1 MRAQKYKFLTTFSIY
16 PFIFVQS
23 KLPKMKPV
31 DYYQEQIEHYAARLK
46 QIKKRRNLVTLAKLL
61 TFGYMIFL
69 LYLLI
74 NQSTQPLLLLG
85 IGAVL
90 VFILL
95 TLWDSKIIYRQRL
108 IEELLRINTLESD
121 YLAGNFSAL
130 DQGERFNDPAHPYA
144 HDLDL
149 FGEDSLFQH
158 LNRTVT
164 FSGTQKLVSWLLSLS
179 KDPEVIHSRQQA
191 VEELCTGPKWCQH
204 FRAAG
209 ALHPTQA
216 LDAVVLK
223 SGSAESPFFSKG
235 STVRL
240 ILWIANTIVIVS
252 WAVTSFTP
260 LPISISLSL
269 SLLQL
274 LVLALYI
281 KKINTYHQ
289 RLNLFLKTI
298 SNYLPLVRLIHD
310 QSFRSPFLQKIRH
323 SLFTPESNSLQALT
337 QLQRIQNSLD
347 QRGNIVIAFVLNG
360 LYLKDFHTLLR
371 LDRWRKAYG
380 PDIETWTDVLSE
392 ADALVS
398 MANYRF
404 NHPAYCLPVISQD
417 QLLYTEEIGH
427 PLLKSERNVTN
438 NFSIRSLHQI
448 AIITGANMA
457 GKSTFLRTIGV
468 NLILAQSGN
477 VVCSRCFAFQPM
489 TLFTS
494 MRTTDNLAK
503 DTSYFHAELLRLQQ
517 LVTIAQQE
525 DKVFIILDEMLKGTN
540 SVDKLNGSLAFLK
553 KILSYPI
560 SGLVATHDLAL
571 GELAD
576 DFPEHFFN
584 VCFEIV
590 HSGNQITYDYKLHP
604 GISSNMNASIL
615 LKQMGLI

>member
-1 MRAQKYKFLTTFSIY
+1 
-16 PFIFVQS
+16 
-23 KLPKMKPV
+23 MKP
-31 DYYQEQIEHYAARLK
+31 DEYYQKQIDHYTARLK
-46 QIKKRRNLVTLAKLL
+46 QIKKRRNLITLAKLL

-69 LYLLI
+69 IYLLI
-74 NQSTQPLLLLG
+74 NHSTQPLLLLG
-85 IGAVL
+85 IGAIL
-90 VFILL
+90 VFIFL
-95 TLWDSKIIYRQRL
+95 TLWDSQIIYRQHL

-191 VEELCTGPKWCQH
+191 AEELCAEPEWCQH

-216 LDAVVLK
+216 LDAVILK
-223 SGSAESPFFSKG
+223 SGPTESPFFSKH

-260 LPISISLSL
+260 LPFSISLVL

-274 LVLALYI
+274 SALALYI
-281 KKINTYHQ
+281 KKINAYHQ

-310 QSFRSPFLQKIRH
+310 QSFRSPYLQKIRH

-337 QLQRIQNSLD
+337 QLHRIQNSLD
-347 QRGNIVIAFVLNG
+347 QRGNIVIAFILNG

-371 LDRWRKAYG
+371 LDHWRKEYG

-392 ADALVS
+392 ADALIS

-404 NHPAYCLPVISQD
+404 NHPAYCLPVICQD
-417 QLLYTEEIGH
+417 RLLDTEEIGH

-438 NFSIRSLHQI
+438 DFSIRSLHQI
-448 AIITGANMA
+448 AIVTGANMA
-457 GKSTFLRTIGV
+457 GKSTFLRTIGI

-477 VVCSRCFAFQPM
+477 VVCSRYFAFQPM

-494 MRTTDNLAK
+494 MRTTDSLSK

-517 LVTIAQQE
+517 LVNIAQQE

-553 KILSYPI
+553 RILSYPI

-590 HSGNQITYDYKLHP
+590 HSGSQIT
-604 GISSNMNASIL
+604 
-615 LKQMGLI
+615 

>member
-1 MRAQKYKFLTTFSIY
+1 
-16 PFIFVQS
+16 
-23 KLPKMKPV
+23 MKP
-31 DYYQEQIEHYAARLK
+31 DEYYQKQIDHYTARLK
-46 QIKKRRNLVTLAKLL
+46 QIKKRRNLITLAKLL

-69 LYLLI
+69 IYLLI
-74 NQSTQPLLLLG
+74 NHSTQPLLLLG
-85 IGAVL
+85 IGAIL
-90 VFILL
+90 VFIFL
-95 TLWDSKIIYRQRL
+95 TLWDSQIIYRQHL

-191 VEELCTGPKWCQH
+191 AEELCAEPEWCQH

-216 LDAVVLK
+216 LDAVILK
-223 SGSAESPFFSKG
+223 SGPTESPFFSKH

-260 LPISISLSL
+260 LPFSISLVL

-274 LVLALYI
+274 SALALYI
-281 KKINTYHQ
+281 KKINAYHQ

-310 QSFRSPFLQKIRH
+310 QSFRSPYLQKIRH

-337 QLQRIQNSLD
+337 QLHRIQNSLD
-347 QRGNIVIAFVLNG
+347 QRGNIVIAFILYG

-371 LDRWRKAYG
+371 LDHWRKKYG
-380 PDIETWTDVLSE
+380 PDIETWTDVLS
-392 ADALVS
+392 DAAALIS

-404 NHPAYCLPVISQD
+404 NHPAYCLPVICQD
-417 QLLYTEEIGH
+417 RLLDAEEIGH

-438 NFSIRSLHQI
+438 DFSIRSLHQI
-448 AIITGANMA
+448 AIVTGANMA

-477 VVCSRCFAFQPM
+477 VVCSRYFAFQPM

-494 MRTTDNLAK
+494 MRTTDSLSK

-517 LVTIAQQE
+517 LVNIAQQE

-553 KILSYPI
+553 RILSYPI

-590 HSGNQITYDYKLHP
+590 HSGSQITYDYKLHP

>member
-1 MRAQKYKFLTTFSIY
+1 
-16 PFIFVQS
+16 
-23 KLPKMKPV
+23 MKP
-31 DYYQEQIEHYAARLK
+31 DEYYQKQIDHYTARLK
-46 QIKKRRNLVTLAKLL
+46 QIKKRRNLITLAKLL

-69 LYLLI
+69 IYLLI
-74 NQSTQPLLLLG
+74 NHSTQPLLLLG
-85 IGAVL
+85 IGAIL
-90 VFILL
+90 VFIFL
-95 TLWDSKIIYRQRL
+95 TLWDSQIIYRQHL

-191 VEELCTGPKWCQH
+191 AEELCAEPEWCQH

-216 LDAVVLK
+216 LDAVILK
-223 SGSAESPFFSKG
+223 SGPTESPFFSKH

-260 LPISISLSL
+260 LPFSISLVL

-274 LVLALYI
+274 SALALYI
-281 KKINTYHQ
+281 KKINAYHQ

-310 QSFRSPFLQKIRH
+310 QSFRSPYLQKIRH

-337 QLQRIQNSLD
+337 QLHRIQNSLD
-347 QRGNIVIAFVLNG
+347 QRGIIVIAFILNG

-371 LDRWRKAYG
+371 LDHWRKKYG

-392 ADALVS
+392 ADALIS

-404 NHPAYCLPVISQD
+404 NHPAYCLPVICQD
-417 QLLYTEEIGH
+417 RLLDTEEIGH

-438 NFSIRSLHQI
+438 DFSIRSLHQI
-448 AIITGANMA
+448 AIVTGANMA

-477 VVCSRCFAFQPM
+477 VVCSRYFAFQPM

-494 MRTTDNLAK
+494 MRTTDSLSK

-517 LVTIAQQE
+517 LVNIAQQE

-553 KILSYPI
+553 RILSYPI

-590 HSGNQITYDYKLHP
+590 HSGSQITYDYKLHP

>member
-1 MRAQKYKFLTTFSIY
+1 
-16 PFIFVQS
+16 
-23 KLPKMKPV
+23 MKP
-31 DYYQEQIEHYAARLK
+31 DEYYQKQIDHYTARLK
-46 QIKKRRNLVTLAKLL
+46 QIKKRRNLITLAKLL

-69 LYLLI
+69 IYLLI
-74 NQSTQPLLLLG
+74 NHSTQPLLLLG
-85 IGAVL
+85 IGAIL
-90 VFILL
+90 VFIFL
-95 TLWDSKIIYRQRL
+95 TLWDSQIIYRQHL

-191 VEELCTGPKWCQH
+191 AEELCAEPEWCQH

-216 LDAVVLK
+216 LDAVILK
-223 SGSAESPFFSKG
+223 SGPTESPFFSKH

-260 LPISISLSL
+260 LPFSISLVL

-274 LVLALYI
+274 SALALYI
-281 KKINTYHQ
+281 KKINAYHQ

-310 QSFRSPFLQKIRH
+310 QSFRSPYLQKIRH

-337 QLQRIQNSLD
+337 QLHRIQNSLD
-347 QRGNIVIAFVLNG
+347 QRGNIVIAFILNG

-371 LDRWRKAYG
+371 LDHWRKKYG

-392 ADALVS
+392 ADALIS

-404 NHPAYCLPVISQD
+404 NHPAYCLPVICQD
-417 QLLYTEEIGH
+417 RLLDTEEIGH

-438 NFSIRSLHQI
+438 DFSIRSLHQI
-448 AIITGANMA
+448 AIVTGANMA

-477 VVCSRCFAFQPM
+477 VVCSRYFAFQPM

-494 MRTTDNLAK
+494 MRTTDSLSK

-517 LVTIAQQE
+517 LVNIAQQE

-553 KILSYPI
+553 RILSYPI

-584 VCFEIV
+584 VC
-590 HSGNQITYDYKLHP
+590 HYH
-604 GISSNMNASIL
+604 
-615 LKQMGLI
+615 

>member
-1 MRAQKYKFLTTFSIY
+1 
-16 PFIFVQS
+16 
-23 KLPKMKPV
+23 MKP
-31 DYYQEQIEHYAARLK
+31 DEYYQKQIDHYTARLK
-46 QIKKRRNLVTLAKLL
+46 QIKKRRNLITLAKLL

-69 LYLLI
+69 IYLLI
-74 NQSTQPLLLLG
+74 NHSTQPLLLLG
-85 IGAVL
+85 IGAIL
-90 VFILL
+90 VFIFL
-95 TLWDSKIIYRQRL
+95 TLWDSQIIYRQHL
-108 IEELLRINTLESD
+108 IEELLRINTFESD
-121 YLAGNFSAL
+121 YLACNFSAL

-191 VEELCTGPKWCQH
+191 AEELCAEPEWCQH

-216 LDAVVLK
+216 LDAVILK
-223 SGSAESPFFSKG
+223 SGPTESPFFSKH

-260 LPISISLSL
+260 LPFSISLVL

-274 LVLALYI
+274 SALALYI
-281 KKINTYHQ
+281 KKINAYHQ

-310 QSFRSPFLQKIRH
+310 QSFRSPYLQKIRH

-337 QLQRIQNSLD
+337 QLHRIQNSLD
-347 QRGNIVIAFVLNG
+347 QRGNIVIAFILNG

-371 LDRWRKAYG
+371 LDHWRKKYG

-392 ADALVS
+392 ADALIS

-404 NHPAYCLPVISQD
+404 NHPAYCLPVICQD
-417 QLLYTEEIGH
+417 RLLDTEEIGH

-438 NFSIRSLHQI
+438 DFSIRSLHQI
-448 AIITGANMA
+448 AIVTGANMA

-477 VVCSRCFAFQPM
+477 VVCSRYFAFQPM

-494 MRTTDNLAK
+494 MRTTDSLSK

-517 LVTIAQQE
+517 LVNIAQQE

-553 KILSYPI
+553 RILSYPI

-590 HSGNQITYDYKLHP
+590 HSGSQITYDYKLHP

>member
-1 MRAQKYKFLTTFSIY
+1 
-16 PFIFVQS
+16 
-23 KLPKMKPV
+23 MKP
-31 DYYQEQIEHYAARLK
+31 DEYYQKQIDHYTARLK
-46 QIKKRRNLVTLAKLL
+46 QIKKRRNLITLAKLL

-69 LYLLI
+69 IYLLI
-74 NQSTQPLLLLG
+74 NIVLNLLLCKDYSYS
-85 IGAVL
+85 
-90 VFILL
+90 FL
-95 TLWDSKIIYRQRL
+95 TLWDSQIIYRQHL

-191 VEELCTGPKWCQH
+191 AEELCAEPEWCQH

-216 LDAVVLK
+216 LDAVILK
-223 SGSAESPFFSKG
+223 SGPTESPFFSKH

-260 LPISISLSL
+260 LPFSISLVL

-274 LVLALYI
+274 SALALYI
-281 KKINTYHQ
+281 KKINAYHQ

-310 QSFRSPFLQKIRH
+310 QSFRSPYLQKIRH

-337 QLQRIQNSLD
+337 QLHRIQNSLD
-347 QRGNIVIAFVLNG
+347 QRGNIVIAFILNG

-371 LDRWRKAYG
+371 LDHWRKKYG

-392 ADALVS
+392 ADALIS

-404 NHPAYCLPVISQD
+404 NHPAYCLLVILVD
-417 QLLYTEEIGH
+417 RLLDTEEIGH

-438 NFSIRSLHQI
+438 DFSIRSLHQI
-448 AIITGANMA
+448 AIVTGANMA

-477 VVCSRCFAFQPM
+477 VVCSRYFAFQPM

-494 MRTTDNLAK
+494 MRTTDSLSK

-517 LVTIAQQE
+517 LVNIAQQE

-553 KILSYPI
+553 RILSYPI

-590 HSGNQITYDYKLHP
+590 HSGSQITYDYKLHP

>member
-1 MRAQKYKFLTTFSIY
+1 
-16 PFIFVQS
+16 
-23 KLPKMKPV
+23 MKP
-31 DYYQEQIEHYAARLK
+31 DEYYQKQIDHYTARLK
-46 QIKKRRNLVTLAKLL
+46 QIKKRRNLITLAKLL

-69 LYLLI
+69 IYLLI
-74 NQSTQPLLLLG
+74 NHSTQPLLLLG
-85 IGAVL
+85 IGAIL
-90 VFILL
+90 VFIFL
-95 TLWDSKIIYRQRL
+95 TLWDSQIIYRQHL

-191 VEELCTGPKWCQH
+191 AEELCAEPEWCQH

-216 LDAVVLK
+216 LDAVILT
-223 SGSAESPFFSKG
+223 SGPTESPFFSKH

-260 LPISISLSL
+260 LPFSISLVL

-274 LVLALYI
+274 SALALYI
-281 KKINTYHQ
+281 KKINAYHQ

-310 QSFRSPFLQKIRH
+310 QSFRSPYLQKIRH

-337 QLQRIQNSLD
+337 QLHRIQNSLD
-347 QRGNIVIAFVLNG
+347 QRGNIVIAFILNG

-371 LDRWRKAYG
+371 LDHWRKKYG

-392 ADALVS
+392 ADALIS

-404 NHPAYCLPVISQD
+404 NHPAYCLPVICQD
-417 QLLYTEEIGH
+417 RLLDTEEIGH

-438 NFSIRSLHQI
+438 DFSIRSLHQI
-448 AIITGANMA
+448 AIVTGANMA

-477 VVCSRCFAFQPM
+477 VVCSRYFAFQPM

-494 MRTTDNLAK
+494 MRTTDSLSK

-517 LVTIAQQE
+517 LVNIAQQE

-553 KILSYPI
+553 RILSYPI

-590 HSGNQITYDYKLHP
+590 HSGSQITYDYKLHP

>member
-1 MRAQKYKFLTTFSIY
+1 
-16 PFIFVQS
+16 
-23 KLPKMKPV
+23 MKP
-31 DYYQEQIEHYAARLK
+31 DEYYQKQIDHYTARLK
-46 QIKKRRNLVTLAKLL
+46 QIKKRRNLITLAKLL
-61 TFGYMIFL
+61 TFGYMICL
-69 LYLLI
+69 IYLLI
-74 NQSTQPLLLLG
+74 NHSTQPLLLLG
-85 IGAVL
+85 IGAIL
-90 VFILL
+90 VFIFL
-95 TLWDSKIIYRQRL
+95 TLWDSQIIYRQHL

-191 VEELCTGPKWCQH
+191 AEELCAEPEWCQH

-216 LDAVVLK
+216 LDAVILK
-223 SGSAESPFFSKG
+223 SGPTESPFFSKH

-260 LPISISLSL
+260 LPFSISLVL

-274 LVLALYI
+274 SALALYI
-281 KKINTYHQ
+281 KKINAYHQ

-310 QSFRSPFLQKIRH
+310 QSFRSPYLQKIRH

-337 QLQRIQNSLD
+337 QLHRIQNSLD
-347 QRGNIVIAFVLNG
+347 QRGNIVIAFILNG

-371 LDRWRKAYG
+371 LDHWRKKYG

-392 ADALVS
+392 ADALIS

-404 NHPAYCLPVISQD
+404 NHPAYCLPVICQD
-417 QLLYTEEIGH
+417 RLLDTEEIGH

-438 NFSIRSLHQI
+438 DFSIRSLHQI
-448 AIITGANMA
+448 AIVTGANMA

-477 VVCSRCFAFQPM
+477 VVCSRYFAFQPM

-494 MRTTDNLAK
+494 MRTTDSLSK

-517 LVTIAQQE
+517 LVNIAQQE

-553 KILSYPI
+553 RILSYPI

-590 HSGNQITYDYKLHP
+590 HSGSQITYDYKLHP

>member
-1 MRAQKYKFLTTFSIY
+1 
-16 PFIFVQS
+16 
-23 KLPKMKPV
+23 MKP
-31 DYYQEQIEHYAARLK
+31 DEYYQKQIDHYTARLK
-46 QIKKRRNLVTLAKLL
+46 QIKKRRNLITLAKLL

-69 LYLLI
+69 IYLLI
-74 NQSTQPLLLLG
+74 NHSTQPLLLLG
-85 IGAVL
+85 IGAIL
-90 VFILL
+90 VFIFL
-95 TLWDSKIIYRQRL
+95 TLWDSQIIYRQHL

-191 VEELCTGPKWCQH
+191 AEELCAEPEWCQH

-216 LDAVVLK
+216 LDAVILK
-223 SGSAESPFFSKG
+223 SGPTESPFFSKH

-260 LPISISLSL
+260 LPFSISLVL

-274 LVLALYI
+274 SALALYI
-281 KKINTYHQ
+281 KKINAYHQ

-310 QSFRSPFLQKIRH
+310 QSFRSPYLQKIRH

-337 QLQRIQNSLD
+337 QLHRIQNSLD
-347 QRGNIVIAFVLNG
+347 QRGNIVIAFILNG

-371 LDRWRKAYG
+371 LDLWRKKYG

-392 ADALVS
+392 ADALIS

-404 NHPAYCLPVISQD
+404 NHPAYCLPVICQD
-417 QLLYTEEIGH
+417 RLLDTEEIGH

-438 NFSIRSLHQI
+438 DFSIRSLHQI
-448 AIITGANMA
+448 AIVTGANMA

-477 VVCSRCFAFQPM
+477 VVCSRYFAFQPM

-494 MRTTDNLAK
+494 MRTTDSLSK

-517 LVTIAQQE
+517 LVNIAQQE

-553 KILSYPI
+553 RILSYPI

-590 HSGNQITYDYKLHP
+590 HSGSQITYDYKLHP

>member
-1 MRAQKYKFLTTFSIY
+1 
-16 PFIFVQS
+16 
-23 KLPKMKPV
+23 MKP
-31 DYYQEQIEHYAARLK
+31 DEYYQKQIDHYTARLK
-46 QIKKRRNLVTLAKLL
+46 QIKKRRNLITLAKLL

-69 LYLLI
+69 IYLLI
-74 NQSTQPLLLLG
+74 NHSTQPLLLLG
-85 IGAVL
+85 IGAIL
-90 VFILL
+90 VFIFL
-95 TLWDSKIIYRQRL
+95 TLWDSQIIYRQHL

-191 VEELCTGPKWCQH
+191 AEELCAEPEWCQH

-216 LDAVVLK
+216 LDAVILK
-223 SGSAESPFFSKG
+223 SGPTESPFFSKH

-260 LPISISLSL
+260 LPFSISLVL

-274 LVLALYI
+274 SALALYI
-281 KKINTYHQ
+281 KKINAYHQ

-310 QSFRSPFLQKIRH
+310 QSFRSPYLQKIRH

-337 QLQRIQNSLD
+337 QLHRIQNSLD
-347 QRGNIVIAFVLNG
+347 QRGNIVIAFILNG

-371 LDRWRKAYG
+371 LDHWRKKYG

-392 ADALVS
+392 ADALIS

-404 NHPAYCLPVISQD
+404 NHPAYCLPVICQD
-417 QLLYTEEIGH
+417 RLLDTEEIGH

-438 NFSIRSLHQI
+438 DFSIRSLHQI
-448 AIITGANMA
+448 AIVTGANMA

-477 VVCSRCFAFQPM
+477 VVCSRYFAFQPM

-494 MRTTDNLAK
+494 MRTTDSLSK
-503 DTSYFHAELLRLQQ
+503 DTSYFHAELLRLQ
-517 LVTIAQQE
+517 QQE

-553 KILSYPI
+553 RILSYPI

-590 HSGNQITYDYKLHP
+590 HSGSQITYDYKLHP

>member
-1 MRAQKYKFLTTFSIY
+1 
-16 PFIFVQS
+16 
-23 KLPKMKPV
+23 MKP
-31 DYYQEQIEHYAARLK
+31 DEYYQKQIDHYTARLK
-46 QIKKRRNLVTLAKLL
+46 QIKKRRNLITLAKLL

-69 LYLLI
+69 IYLLI
-74 NQSTQPLLLLG
+74 NHSTQPLLLLG
-85 IGAVL
+85 IGAIL
-90 VFILL
+90 VFIFL
-95 TLWDSKIIYRQRL
+95 TLWDSQIIYRQHL

-144 HDLDL
+144 HDLAL

-191 VEELCTGPKWCQH
+191 AEELCAEPEWCQH

-216 LDAVVLK
+216 LDAVILK
-223 SGSAESPFFSKG
+223 SGPTESPFFSKH

-260 LPISISLSL
+260 LPFSISLVL

-274 LVLALYI
+274 SALALYI
-281 KKINTYHQ
+281 KKINAYHQ

-310 QSFRSPFLQKIRH
+310 QSFRSPYLQKIRH

-337 QLQRIQNSLD
+337 QLHRMQNSLD
-347 QRGNIVIAFVLNG
+347 QRGNIVIAFILNG

-371 LDRWRKAYG
+371 LDHWRKKYG

-392 ADALVS
+392 ADALIS

-404 NHPAYCLPVISQD
+404 NHPAYCLPVICQD
-417 QLLYTEEIGH
+417 RLLDTEEIGH

-438 NFSIRSLHQI
+438 DFSIRSLHQI
-448 AIITGANMA
+448 AIVTGANMA

-477 VVCSRCFAFQPM
+477 VVCSRYFAFQPM

-494 MRTTDNLAK
+494 MRTTDSLSK

-517 LVTIAQQE
+517 LVNIAQQE

-553 KILSYPI
+553 RILSYPI

-590 HSGNQITYDYKLHP
+590 HSGSQITYDYKLHP

>member
-1 MRAQKYKFLTTFSIY
+1 
-16 PFIFVQS
+16 
-23 KLPKMKPV
+23 MKP
-31 DYYQEQIEHYAARLK
+31 DEYYQKQIDHYTARLK
-46 QIKKRRNLVTLAKLL
+46 QIKKRRNLITLAKLL

-69 LYLLI
+69 IYLLI
-74 NQSTQPLLLLG
+74 NHSTQPLLLLG
-85 IGAVL
+85 IGAIL
-90 VFILL
+90 VFIFL
-95 TLWDSKIIYRQRL
+95 TLWDSQIIYRQHL

-191 VEELCTGPKWCQH
+191 AEELCAEPEWCQH

-216 LDAVVLK
+216 LDAVILK
-223 SGSAESPFFSKG
+223 SGPTESPFFSKH

-260 LPISISLSL
+260 LPFSISLVL

-274 LVLALYI
+274 SALALYI
-281 KKINTYHQ
+281 KKINAYHQ

-310 QSFRSPFLQKIRH
+310 QSFRSPYLQKIRH

-337 QLQRIQNSLD
+337 QLHRIQNNLD
-347 QRGNIVIAFVLNG
+347 QRGNIVIAFILNG

-371 LDRWRKAYG
+371 LDHWRKKYG

-392 ADALVS
+392 ADALIS

-404 NHPAYCLPVISQD
+404 NHPAYCLPVICQD
-417 QLLYTEEIGH
+417 RLLDTEEIGH

-438 NFSIRSLHQI
+438 DFSIRSLHQI
-448 AIITGANMA
+448 AIVTGANMA

-477 VVCSRCFAFQPM
+477 VVCSRYFAFQPM

-494 MRTTDNLAK
+494 MRTTDSLSK

-517 LVTIAQQE
+517 LVNIAQQE

-553 KILSYPI
+553 RILSYPI

-584 VCFEIV
+584 VCLEIV
-590 HSGNQITYDYKLHP
+590 HSGSQITYDYKLHP

>member
-1 MRAQKYKFLTTFSIY
+1 
-16 PFIFVQS
+16 
-23 KLPKMKPV
+23 MKP
-31 DYYQEQIEHYAARLK
+31 DEYYQKQIDHYTARLK
-46 QIKKRRNLVTLAKLL
+46 QIKKRRNLITLAKLL

-69 LYLLI
+69 IYLLI
-74 NQSTQPLLLLG
+74 NHSTQPLLLLG
-85 IGAVL
+85 IGAIL
-90 VFILL
+90 VFIFL
-95 TLWDSKIIYRQRL
+95 TLWDSQIIYRQHL

-191 VEELCTGPKWCQH
+191 AEELCAEPEWCQH

-216 LDAVVLK
+216 LDAVILK
-223 SGSAESPFFSKG
+223 SGPTESPFFSKH

-260 LPISISLSL
+260 LPFSISLVL

-274 LVLALYI
+274 SALALYI
-281 KKINTYHQ
+281 KKINAYHQ

-310 QSFRSPFLQKIRH
+310 QSFRSPYLQKIRH

-337 QLQRIQNSLD
+337 QLHRIQNSLD
-347 QRGNIVIAFVLNG
+347 QRSNIVIAFILNG

-371 LDRWRKAYG
+371 LDHWRKKYG

-392 ADALVS
+392 ADALIS

-404 NHPAYCLPVISQD
+404 NHPAYCLPVICQD
-417 QLLYTEEIGH
+417 RLLDTEEIGH

-438 NFSIRSLHQI
+438 DFSIRSLHQI
-448 AIITGANMA
+448 AIVTGANMA

-477 VVCSRCFAFQPM
+477 VVCSRYFAFQPM

-494 MRTTDNLAK
+494 MRTTDSLSK

-517 LVTIAQQE
+517 LVNIAQQE

-553 KILSYPI
+553 RILSYPI

-590 HSGNQITYDYKLHP
+590 HSGSQITYDYKLHP

>member
-1 MRAQKYKFLTTFSIY
+1 
-16 PFIFVQS
+16 
-23 KLPKMKPV
+23 MKP
-31 DYYQEQIEHYAARLK
+31 DEYYQKQIDHYTARLK
-46 QIKKRRNLVTLAKLL
+46 QIKKRRNLITLAKLL

-69 LYLLI
+69 IYLLI
-74 NQSTQPLLLLG
+74 NHSTQPLLLLG
-85 IGAVL
+85 IGAIL
-90 VFILL
+90 VFIFL
-95 TLWDSKIIYRQRL
+95 TLWDSQIIYRQHL

-191 VEELCTGPKWCQH
+191 AEELCAEPEWCQH

-216 LDAVVLK
+216 LDAVILK
-223 SGSAESPFFSKG
+223 SGPTESPFFSKH

-260 LPISISLSL
+260 LPFSISLVL

-274 LVLALYI
+274 SALALYI
-281 KKINTYHQ
+281 KKINAYHQ
-289 RLNLFLKTI
+289 RLTLFLKTI

-310 QSFRSPFLQKIRH
+310 QSFRSPYLQKIRH

-337 QLQRIQNSLD
+337 QLHRIQNSLD
-347 QRGNIVIAFVLNG
+347 QRGNIVIAFILNG

-371 LDRWRKAYG
+371 LDHWRKKYG

-392 ADALVS
+392 ADALIS

-404 NHPAYCLPVISQD
+404 NHPAYCLPVICQD
-417 QLLYTEEIGH
+417 RLLDTEEIGH

-438 NFSIRSLHQI
+438 DFSIRSLHQI
-448 AIITGANMA
+448 AIVTGANMA

-477 VVCSRCFAFQPM
+477 VVCSRYFAFQPM

-494 MRTTDNLAK
+494 MRTTDSLSK

-517 LVTIAQQE
+517 LVNIAQQE

-553 KILSYPI
+553 RILSYPI

-590 HSGNQITYDYKLHP
+590 HSGSQITYDYKLHP

>member
-1 MRAQKYKFLTTFSIY
+1 
-16 PFIFVQS
+16 
-23 KLPKMKPV
+23 MKP
-31 DYYQEQIEHYAARLK
+31 DEYYQKQIDHYTARLK
-46 QIKKRRNLVTLAKLL
+46 QIKKRRNLITLAKLL

-69 LYLLI
+69 IYLLI
-74 NQSTQPLLLLG
+74 NHSTQPLLLLG
-85 IGAVL
+85 IGAIL
-90 VFILL
+90 VFIFL
-95 TLWDSKIIYRQRL
+95 TLWDSQIIYRQHL

-191 VEELCTGPKWCQH
+191 AEELCAEPEWCQH

-216 LDAVVLK
+216 LDAVILK
-223 SGSAESPFFSKG
+223 SGPTESPFFSKH

-260 LPISISLSL
+260 LPFSISLVL

-274 LVLALYI
+274 SALALYI
-281 KKINTYHQ
+281 KKINAYHQ

-310 QSFRSPFLQKIRH
+310 QSFRSPYLQKIRH

-337 QLQRIQNSLD
+337 QLHRIQNSLD
-347 QRGNIVIAFVLNG
+347 QRGNIVIAFILNG

-371 LDRWRKAYG
+371 LDHWRKEYG

-392 ADALVS
+392 ADALIS

-404 NHPAYCLPVISQD
+404 NHPAYCLPVICQD
-417 QLLYTEEIGH
+417 RLLDTEEIGH

-438 NFSIRSLHQI
+438 DFSIRSLHQI
-448 AIITGANMA
+448 AIVTGANMA
-457 GKSTFLRTIGV
+457 GKSTFLRTIGI

-477 VVCSRCFAFQPM
+477 VVCSRYFAFQPM

-494 MRTTDNLAK
+494 MRTTDSLSK

-517 LVTIAQQE
+517 LVNIAQQE

-553 KILSYPI
+553 RILSYPI

-590 HSGNQITYDYKLHP
+590 HSGSQITYDYKLHP

>member
-1 MRAQKYKFLTTFSIY
+1 
-16 PFIFVQS
+16 
-23 KLPKMKPV
+23 MKP
-31 DYYQEQIEHYAARLK
+31 DEYYQKQIDHYTARLK
-46 QIKKRRNLVTLAKLL
+46 QIKKRRNLITLAKLL

-69 LYLLI
+69 IYLLI
-74 NQSTQPLLLLG
+74 NHSTQPLLLLG
-85 IGAVL
+85 IGAIL
-90 VFILL
+90 VFIFL
-95 TLWDSKIIYRQRL
+95 TLWDSQIIYRQHL

-179 KDPEVIHSRQQA
+179 KYPEVIHSRQQA
-191 VEELCTGPKWCQH
+191 AEELCAEPEWCQH

-216 LDAVVLK
+216 LDAVILK
-223 SGSAESPFFSKG
+223 SGPTESPFFSKH

-260 LPISISLSL
+260 LPFSISLVL

-274 LVLALYI
+274 SALALYI
-281 KKINTYHQ
+281 KKINAYHQ

-310 QSFRSPFLQKIRH
+310 QSFRSPYLQKIRH

-337 QLQRIQNSLD
+337 QLHRIQNSLD
-347 QRGNIVIAFVLNG
+347 QRGNIVIAFILNG

-371 LDRWRKAYG
+371 LDHWRKKYG

-392 ADALVS
+392 ADALIS

-404 NHPAYCLPVISQD
+404 NHPAYCLPVICQD
-417 QLLYTEEIGH
+417 RLLDTEEIGH

-438 NFSIRSLHQI
+438 DFSIRSLHQI
-448 AIITGANMA
+448 AIVTGANMA

-477 VVCSRCFAFQPM
+477 VVCSRYFAFQPM

-494 MRTTDNLAK
+494 MRTTDSLSK

-517 LVTIAQQE
+517 LVNIAQQE

-553 KILSYPI
+553 RILSYPI

-590 HSGNQITYDYKLHP
+590 HSGSQITYDYKLHP

>member
-1 MRAQKYKFLTTFSIY
+1 
-16 PFIFVQS
+16 
-23 KLPKMKPV
+23 MKP
-31 DYYQEQIEHYAARLK
+31 DEYYQKQIDHYTARLK
-46 QIKKRRNLVTLAKLL
+46 QIKKRRNLITLAKLL

-69 LYLLI
+69 IYLLI
-74 NQSTQPLLLLG
+74 NHSTQPLLLLG
-85 IGAVL
+85 IGAIL
-90 VFILL
+90 VFIFL
-95 TLWDSKIIYRQRL
+95 TLWDSQIIYRQHL

-191 VEELCTGPKWCQH
+191 AEELCAEPEWCQH

-216 LDAVVLK
+216 LDAVILK
-223 SGSAESPFFSKG
+223 SGPTESPFFSKH

-260 LPISISLSL
+260 LPFSISLVL

-274 LVLALYI
+274 SALALYI
-281 KKINTYHQ
+281 KKINAYHQ

-310 QSFRSPFLQKIRH
+310 QSFRSPYLQKIRH

-337 QLQRIQNSLD
+337 QLHRIQNSLD
-347 QRGNIVIAFVLNG
+347 QRGNIVIAFILNG

-371 LDRWRKAYG
+371 LDHWRKKYG

-392 ADALVS
+392 ADALIS

-404 NHPAYCLPVISQD
+404 NHPAYCLPVICQD
-417 QLLYTEEIGH
+417 RLLDTEEIGH

-438 NFSIRSLHQI
+438 DFSICSLHQI
-448 AIITGANMA
+448 AIVTGANMA

-477 VVCSRCFAFQPM
+477 VVCRRYFAFQPM

-494 MRTTDNLAK
+494 MRTTDSLSK

-517 LVTIAQQE
+517 LVNIAQQE

-553 KILSYPI
+553 RILSYPI

-590 HSGNQITYDYKLHP
+590 HSGSQITYDYKLHP

>member
-1 MRAQKYKFLTTFSIY
+1 
-16 PFIFVQS
+16 
-23 KLPKMKPV
+23 MKP
-31 DYYQEQIEHYAARLK
+31 DEYYQKQIDHYTARLK
-46 QIKKRRNLVTLAKLL
+46 QIKKRRNLITLAKLL

-69 LYLLI
+69 IYLLI
-74 NQSTQPLLLLG
+74 NHSTQPLLLLG
-85 IGAVL
+85 IGAIL
-90 VFILL
+90 VFIFL
-95 TLWDSKIIYRQRL
+95 TLWDSQIIYRQHL

-191 VEELCTGPKWCQH
+191 AEELCAEPEWCQH

-216 LDAVVLK
+216 LDAVILK
-223 SGSAESPFFSKG
+223 SGPTESPFFSKH

-260 LPISISLSL
+260 LPFSISLVL

-274 LVLALYI
+274 SALALYI
-281 KKINTYHQ
+281 KKINAYHQ

-310 QSFRSPFLQKIRH
+310 QSFRSPYLQKIRH

-337 QLQRIQNSLD
+337 QLHRIQNSLD
-347 QRGNIVIAFVLNG
+347 QRGNIVIAFILNG

-371 LDRWRKAYG
+371 LDHWRKKYG

-392 ADALVS
+392 ADALIS

-404 NHPAYCLPVISQD
+404 NHPAYCLPVICQD
-417 QLLYTEEIGH
+417 RLLDTEEIGH

-438 NFSIRSLHQI
+438 DFSIRSLHQI
-448 AIITGANMA
+448 AIVTGANMA

-477 VVCSRCFAFQPM
+477 VVCSRYFAFQPM

-494 MRTTDNLAK
+494 MRTTDSLSK

-517 LVTIAQQE
+517 LVNIAQQE

-553 KILSYPI
+553 RILSYPI

-590 HSGNQITYDYKLHP
+590 HSGSQIIPQLA
-604 GISSNMNASIL
+604 ASRIRAASL
-615 LKQMGLI
+615 LIKIHRSR

>member
-1 MRAQKYKFLTTFSIY
+1 
-16 PFIFVQS
+16 
-23 KLPKMKPV
+23 MKP
-31 DYYQEQIEHYAARLK
+31 DEYYQKQIDHYTARLK
-46 QIKKRRNLVTLAKLL
+46 QIKKRRNLITLAKLL

-69 LYLLI
+69 IYLLI
-74 NQSTQPLLLLG
+74 NHSTQPLLLLG
-85 IGAVL
+85 IGAIL
-90 VFILL
+90 VFIFL
-95 TLWDSKIIYRQRL
+95 TLWDSQIIYRQHL

-191 VEELCTGPKWCQH
+191 AEELCAEPEWCQH

-209 ALHPTQA
+209 ALHLTQA
-216 LDAVVLK
+216 LDAVILK
-223 SGSAESPFFSKG
+223 SGPTESPFFSKH

-260 LPISISLSL
+260 LPFSISLVL

-274 LVLALYI
+274 SALALYI
-281 KKINTYHQ
+281 KKINAYHQ

-310 QSFRSPFLQKIRH
+310 QSFRSPYLQKIRH

-337 QLQRIQNSLD
+337 QLHRIQNSLD
-347 QRGNIVIAFVLNG
+347 QRGNIVIAFILNG

-371 LDRWRKAYG
+371 LDHWRKKYG

-392 ADALVS
+392 ADALIS

-404 NHPAYCLPVISQD
+404 NHPAYCLPVICQD
-417 QLLYTEEIGH
+417 RLLDTEEIGH

-438 NFSIRSLHQI
+438 DFSIRSLHQI
-448 AIITGANMA
+448 AIVTGANMA

-477 VVCSRCFAFQPM
+477 VVCSRYFAFQPM

-494 MRTTDNLAK
+494 MRTTDSLSK

-517 LVTIAQQE
+517 LVNIAQQE

-553 KILSYPI
+553 RILSYPI

-590 HSGNQITYDYKLHP
+590 HSGSQITYDYKLHP

>member
-1 MRAQKYKFLTTFSIY
+1 
-16 PFIFVQS
+16 
-23 KLPKMKPV
+23 MKP
-31 DYYQEQIEHYAARLK
+31 DEYYQKQIDHYTARLK
-46 QIKKRRNLVTLAKLL
+46 QIKKRRNLITLAKLL

-69 LYLLI
+69 IYLLI
-74 NQSTQPLLLLG
+74 NHSTQPLLLLG
-85 IGAVL
+85 IGAIL
-90 VFILL
+90 VFIFL
-95 TLWDSKIIYRQRL
+95 TLWDSQIIYRQHL

-191 VEELCTGPKWCQH
+191 AEELCAEPEWCQH

-216 LDAVVLK
+216 LDAVILK
-223 SGSAESPFFSKG
+223 SGPTESPFFSKH

-260 LPISISLSL
+260 LPFSISLVL

-274 LVLALYI
+274 SALALYI
-281 KKINTYHQ
+281 KKINAYHQ

-298 SNYLPLVRLIHD
+298 SNYLPLVRLIRD
-310 QSFRSPFLQKIRH
+310 RSFCSPYLQKIRH

-337 QLQRIQNSLD
+337 QLHRIQNSLD
-347 QRGNIVIAFVLNG
+347 QRGNIVIAFILNG

-371 LDRWRKAYG
+371 LDHWRKKYG

-392 ADALVS
+392 ADALIS

-404 NHPAYCLPVISQD
+404 NHPAYCLPVICQD
-417 QLLYTEEIGH
+417 RLLDTEEIGH

-438 NFSIRSLHQI
+438 DFSIRSLHQI
-448 AIITGANMA
+448 AIVTGANMA

-477 VVCSRCFAFQPM
+477 VVCSRYFAFQPM

-494 MRTTDNLAK
+494 MRTTDSLSK

-517 LVTIAQQE
+517 LVNIAQQE

-553 KILSYPI
+553 RILSYPI

-590 HSGNQITYDYKLHP
+590 HSGSQITYDYKLHP

>member
-1 MRAQKYKFLTTFSIY
+1 
-16 PFIFVQS
+16 
-23 KLPKMKPV
+23 MKP
-31 DYYQEQIEHYAARLK
+31 DEYYQKQIDHYTARLK
-46 QIKKRRNLVTLAKLL
+46 QIKKRRNLITLAKLL

-69 LYLLI
+69 IYLLI
-74 NQSTQPLLLLG
+74 NHSTQPLFLLG
-85 IGAVL
+85 IGAIL
-90 VFILL
+90 VFIFL
-95 TLWDSKIIYRQRL
+95 TLWDSQIIYRQHL

-191 VEELCTGPKWCQH
+191 AEELCAEPEWCQH

-216 LDAVVLK
+216 LDAVILK
-223 SGSAESPFFSKG
+223 SGPTESPFFSKH

-260 LPISISLSL
+260 LPFSISLVL

-274 LVLALYI
+274 SALALYI
-281 KKINTYHQ
+281 KKINAYHQ

-310 QSFRSPFLQKIRH
+310 QSFRSPYLQKIRH

-337 QLQRIQNSLD
+337 QLHRIQNSLD
-347 QRGNIVIAFVLNG
+347 QRGNIVIAFILNG

-371 LDRWRKAYG
+371 LDHWRKKYG

-392 ADALVS
+392 ADALIS

-404 NHPAYCLPVISQD
+404 NHPAYCLPVICQD
-417 QLLYTEEIGH
+417 RLLDTEEIGH

-438 NFSIRSLHQI
+438 DFSIRSLHQI
-448 AIITGANMA
+448 AIVTGANMA

-477 VVCSRCFAFQPM
+477 VVCSRYFAFQPM

-494 MRTTDNLAK
+494 MRTTDSLSK

-517 LVTIAQQE
+517 LVNIAQQE

-553 KILSYPI
+553 RILSYPI

-590 HSGNQITYDYKLHP
+590 HSGSQITYDYKLHP

>member
-1 MRAQKYKFLTTFSIY
+1 
-16 PFIFVQS
+16 
-23 KLPKMKPV
+23 MKP
-31 DYYQEQIEHYAARLK
+31 DEYYQKQIDHYTARLK
-46 QIKKRRNLVTLAKLL
+46 QIKKRRNLITLAKLL

-69 LYLLI
+69 IYLLI
-74 NQSTQPLLLLG
+74 NHSTQPLLLLG
-85 IGAVL
+85 IGAIL
-90 VFILL
+90 VFIFL
-95 TLWDSKIIYRQRL
+95 TLWDSQIIYRQHL

-130 DQGERFNDPAHPYA
+130 DQGERFNDPDHPYA

-191 VEELCTGPKWCQH
+191 AEELCAEPEWCQH

-216 LDAVVLK
+216 LDAVILK
-223 SGSAESPFFSKG
+223 SGPTESPFFSKH

-260 LPISISLSL
+260 LPFSISLVL

-274 LVLALYI
+274 SALALYI
-281 KKINTYHQ
+281 KKINAYHQ

-310 QSFRSPFLQKIRH
+310 QSFRSPYLQKIRH

-337 QLQRIQNSLD
+337 QLHRIQNSLD
-347 QRGNIVIAFVLNG
+347 QRGNIVIAFILNG

-371 LDRWRKAYG
+371 LDHWRKKYG

-392 ADALVS
+392 ADALIS

-404 NHPAYCLPVISQD
+404 NHPAYCLPVICQD
-417 QLLYTEEIGH
+417 RLLDTEEIGH

-438 NFSIRSLHQI
+438 DFSIRSLHQI
-448 AIITGANMA
+448 AIVTGANMA

-477 VVCSRCFAFQPM
+477 VVCSRYFAFQPM

-494 MRTTDNLAK
+494 MRTTDSLSK

-517 LVTIAQQE
+517 LVNIAQQE

-553 KILSYPI
+553 RILSYPI

-590 HSGNQITYDYKLHP
+590 HSGSQITYDYKLHP

>member
-1 MRAQKYKFLTTFSIY
+1 
-16 PFIFVQS
+16 
-23 KLPKMKPV
+23 MKP
-31 DYYQEQIEHYAARLK
+31 DEYYQKQIDHYTARLK
-46 QIKKRRNLVTLAKLL
+46 QIKKRRNLITLAKLL

-69 LYLLI
+69 IYLLI
-74 NQSTQPLLLLG
+74 NHSTQPLLLLG
-85 IGAVL
+85 IGAIL
-90 VFILL
+90 VFIFL
-95 TLWDSKIIYRQRL
+95 TLWDSQIIYRQHL

-191 VEELCTGPKWCQH
+191 AEELCAEPEWCQH

-216 LDAVVLK
+216 LDAVILK
-223 SGSAESPFFSKG
+223 SGPTESPFFSKH

-260 LPISISLSL
+260 LPFSLVL

-274 LVLALYI
+274 SALALYI
-281 KKINTYHQ
+281 KKINAYHQ

-310 QSFRSPFLQKIRH
+310 QSFRSPYLQKIRH

-337 QLQRIQNSLD
+337 QHHRIQNSLD
-347 QRGNIVIAFVLNG
+347 QRGNIVIAFILNG

-371 LDRWRKAYG
+371 LDHWRKKYG

-392 ADALVS
+392 ADALIS

-404 NHPAYCLPVISQD
+404 NHPAYCLPVICQD
-417 QLLYTEEIGH
+417 RLLDTEEIGH

-438 NFSIRSLHQI
+438 DFSIRSLHQI
-448 AIITGANMA
+448 AIVTGANMA

-477 VVCSRCFAFQPM
+477 VVCSRYFAFQPM

-494 MRTTDNLAK
+494 MRTTDSLSK

-517 LVTIAQQE
+517 LVNIAQQE

-553 KILSYPI
+553 RILSYPI

-590 HSGNQITYDYKLHP
+590 HSGSQITYDYKLHP

>member
-1 MRAQKYKFLTTFSIY
+1 
-16 PFIFVQS
+16 
-23 KLPKMKPV
+23 MKP
-31 DYYQEQIEHYAARLK
+31 DEYYQKQIDHYTARLK
-46 QIKKRRNLVTLAKLL
+46 QIKKRRNLITLAKLL

-69 LYLLI
+69 IYLLI
-74 NQSTQPLLLLG
+74 NHSTQPLLLLG
-85 IGAVL
+85 IGAIL
-90 VFILL
+90 VFIFL
-95 TLWDSKIIYRQRL
+95 TLWDSQIIYRQHL

-191 VEELCTGPKWCQH
+191 AEELCAEPEWCQH

-216 LDAVVLK
+216 LDAVILK
-223 SGSAESPFFSKG
+223 SGPTESPFFSKH

-260 LPISISLSL
+260 LPFSISLVL

-274 LVLALYI
+274 SALALYI
-281 KKINTYHQ
+281 KKINAYHQ

-310 QSFRSPFLQKIRH
+310 QSFRSPYLQKIRH

-337 QLQRIQNSLD
+337 QLHRIQNNLD
-347 QRGNIVIAFVLNG
+347 QRGNIVIAFILNG

-371 LDRWRKAYG
+371 LDHWRKKYG

-392 ADALVS
+392 ADALIS

-404 NHPAYCLPVISQD
+404 NHPAYCLPVICQD
-417 QLLYTEEIGH
+417 RLLDTEEIGH

-438 NFSIRSLHQI
+438 DFSIRSLHQI
-448 AIITGANMA
+448 AIVTGANMA

-477 VVCSRCFAFQPM
+477 VVCSRYFVFQPM

-494 MRTTDNLAK
+494 MRTTDSLSK

-517 LVTIAQQE
+517 LVNIAQQE

-553 KILSYPI
+553 RILSYPI

-590 HSGNQITYDYKLHP
+590 HSGSQITYDYKLHP

>member
-1 MRAQKYKFLTTFSIY
+1 
-16 PFIFVQS
+16 
-23 KLPKMKPV
+23 MKP
-31 DYYQEQIEHYAARLK
+31 DEYYQKQIDHYTARLK
-46 QIKKRRNLVTLAKLL
+46 QIKKRRNLITLAKLL

-69 LYLLI
+69 IYLLI
-74 NQSTQPLLLLG
+74 NHSPQPLLLLG
-85 IGAVL
+85 IGAIL
-90 VFILL
+90 VFIFL
-95 TLWDSKIIYRQRL
+95 TLWDSQIIYRQHL

-191 VEELCTGPKWCQH
+191 AEELCAEPEWCQH

-216 LDAVVLK
+216 LDAVILK
-223 SGSAESPFFSKG
+223 SGPTESPFFSKH

-260 LPISISLSL
+260 LPFSISLVL

-274 LVLALYI
+274 SALALYI
-281 KKINTYHQ
+281 KKINAYHQ

-310 QSFRSPFLQKIRH
+310 QSFRSPYLQKIRH

-337 QLQRIQNSLD
+337 QLHRIQNSLD
-347 QRGNIVIAFVLNG
+347 QRGNIVIAFILNG

-371 LDRWRKAYG
+371 LDHWRKKYG

-392 ADALVS
+392 ADALIS

-404 NHPAYCLPVISQD
+404 NHPAYCLPVICQD
-417 QLLYTEEIGH
+417 RLLDTEEIGH

-438 NFSIRSLHQI
+438 DFSICSLHQI
-448 AIITGANMA
+448 AIVTGANMA

-477 VVCSRCFAFQPM
+477 VVCSRYFAFQPM

-494 MRTTDNLAK
+494 MRTTDSLSK

-517 LVTIAQQE
+517 LVNIAQQE

-553 KILSYPI
+553 RILSYPI

-590 HSGNQITYDYKLHP
+590 HSGSQITYDYKLHP

>member
-1 MRAQKYKFLTTFSIY
+1 
-16 PFIFVQS
+16 
-23 KLPKMKPV
+23 MKP
-31 DYYQEQIEHYAARLK
+31 DEYYQKQIDHYTARLK
-46 QIKKRRNLVTLAKLL
+46 QIKKRRNLITLAKLL

-69 LYLLI
+69 IYLLI
-74 NQSTQPLLLLG
+74 NHSTQPLLLLG
-85 IGAVL
+85 IVAIL
-90 VFILL
+90 VFIFL
-95 TLWDSKIIYRQRL
+95 TLWDSQIIYRQHL

-191 VEELCTGPKWCQH
+191 AEELCAEPEWCQH

-216 LDAVVLK
+216 LDAVILK
-223 SGSAESPFFSKG
+223 SGPTESPFFSKH

-260 LPISISLSL
+260 LPFSISLVL

-274 LVLALYI
+274 SALALYI
-281 KKINTYHQ
+281 KKINAYHQ

-310 QSFRSPFLQKIRH
+310 QSFRSPYLQKIRH

-337 QLQRIQNSLD
+337 QLHRIQNSLD
-347 QRGNIVIAFVLNG
+347 QRGNIVIAFILNG

-371 LDRWRKAYG
+371 LDHWRKKYG

-392 ADALVS
+392 ADALIS

-404 NHPAYCLPVISQD
+404 NHPAYCLPVICQD
-417 QLLYTEEIGH
+417 RLLDTEEIGH

-438 NFSIRSLHQI
+438 DFSICSLHQI
-448 AIITGANMA
+448 AIVTGANMA

-477 VVCSRCFAFQPM
+477 VVCSRYFAFQPM

-494 MRTTDNLAK
+494 MRTTDSLSK

-517 LVTIAQQE
+517 LVNIAQQE

-553 KILSYPI
+553 RILSYPI

-590 HSGNQITYDYKLHP
+590 HSGSQITYDYKLHP

>member
-1 MRAQKYKFLTTFSIY
+1 
-16 PFIFVQS
+16 
-23 KLPKMKPV
+23 MKP
-31 DYYQEQIEHYAARLK
+31 DEYYQKQIDHYTARLK
-46 QIKKRRNLVTLAKLL
+46 QIKKRRNLITLAKLL

-69 LYLLI
+69 IYLLI
-74 NQSTQPLLLLG
+74 NHSTQPLLLLG
-85 IGAVL
+85 IGAIL
-90 VFILL
+90 VFIFL
-95 TLWDSKIIYRQRL
+95 TLWDSQIIYRQHL

-191 VEELCTGPKWCQH
+191 AEELCAEPEWCQH

-216 LDAVVLK
+216 LDAVILK
-223 SGSAESPFFSKG
+223 SGPTESPFFSKH
-235 STVRL
+235 STARL

-260 LPISISLSL
+260 LPFSISLVL

-274 LVLALYI
+274 SALALYI
-281 KKINTYHQ
+281 KKINAYHQ

-310 QSFRSPFLQKIRH
+310 QSFRSPYLQKIRH

-337 QLQRIQNSLD
+337 QLHRIQNSLD
-347 QRGNIVIAFVLNG
+347 QRGNIVIAFILNG

-371 LDRWRKAYG
+371 LDHWRKKYG

-392 ADALVS
+392 ADALIS

-404 NHPAYCLPVISQD
+404 NHPAYCLPVICQD
-417 QLLYTEEIGH
+417 RLLDTEEIGH

-438 NFSIRSLHQI
+438 DFSIRSLHQI
-448 AIITGANMA
+448 AIVTGANMA

-477 VVCSRCFAFQPM
+477 VVCSRYFAFQPM

-494 MRTTDNLAK
+494 MRTTDSLSK

-517 LVTIAQQE
+517 LVNIAQQE

-553 KILSYPI
+553 RILSYPI

-590 HSGNQITYDYKLHP
+590 HSGSQITYDYKLHP

>member
-1 MRAQKYKFLTTFSIY
+1 
-16 PFIFVQS
+16 
-23 KLPKMKPV
+23 MKP
-31 DYYQEQIEHYAARLK
+31 DEYYQKQIDHYTARLK
-46 QIKKRRNLVTLAKLL
+46 QIKKRRNLITLAKLL

-69 LYLLI
+69 IYLLI
-74 NQSTQPLLLLG
+74 NHSTQPLLLLG
-85 IGAVL
+85 IGAIL
-90 VFILL
+90 VFIFL
-95 TLWDSKIIYRQRL
+95 TLWDSQIIYRQHL

-191 VEELCTGPKWCQH
+191 AEELCAEPEWCQH

-216 LDAVVLK
+216 LDAVILK
-223 SGSAESPFFSKG
+223 SGPTESPFFSKH

-260 LPISISLSL
+260 LPFSISLVL

-274 LVLALYI
+274 SALALYI
-281 KKINTYHQ
+281 KKINAYHQ

-310 QSFRSPFLQKIRH
+310 QSFRSPYLQKIRH

-337 QLQRIQNSLD
+337 QLHRIQNSLD
-347 QRGNIVIAFVLNG
+347 QRGNIVIAFILNG

-371 LDRWRKAYG
+371 LDHWRKKYG

-392 ADALVS
+392 ADALIS

-404 NHPAYCLPVISQD
+404 NHPAYCLPVICQD
-417 QLLYTEEIGH
+417 RLLDTEEIGH

-438 NFSIRSLHQI
+438 DFSIRSLHQI
-448 AIITGANMA
+448 AIVTGANMA

-477 VVCSRCFAFQPM
+477 VVCSRYFVFQPM

-494 MRTTDNLAK
+494 MRTTDSLSK

-517 LVTIAQQE
+517 LVNIAQQE

-540 SVDKLNGSLAFLK
+540 SMDKLNGSLAFLK
-553 KILSYPI
+553 RILSYPI

-590 HSGNQITYDYKLHP
+590 HSGSQITYDYKLHP

>member
-1 MRAQKYKFLTTFSIY
+1 
-16 PFIFVQS
+16 
-23 KLPKMKPV
+23 MKP
-31 DYYQEQIEHYAARLK
+31 DEYYQKQIDHYTARLK
-46 QIKKRRNLVTLAKLL
+46 QIKKRRNLITLAKLL

-69 LYLLI
+69 IYLLI
-74 NQSTQPLLLLG
+74 NHSTQPLLLLG
-85 IGAVL
+85 IGAIL
-90 VFILL
+90 VFIFL
-95 TLWDSKIIYRQRL
+95 TLWDSQIIYRQHL

-191 VEELCTGPKWCQH
+191 AEELCAEPEWCQH

-216 LDAVVLK
+216 LDAVILK
-223 SGSAESPFFSKG
+223 SGPTESPFFSKH

-260 LPISISLSL
+260 LPFSISLVL

-274 LVLALYI
+274 SALALYI
-281 KKINTYHQ
+281 KKINAYHQ

-310 QSFRSPFLQKIRH
+310 QSFRSPYLQKIRH

-337 QLQRIQNSLD
+337 QLHRIQNSLD
-347 QRGNIVIAFVLNG
+347 QRDNIVIAFILNG

-371 LDRWRKAYG
+371 LDHWRKKYG

-392 ADALVS
+392 ADALIS

-404 NHPAYCLPVISQD
+404 NHPAYCLPVICQD
-417 QLLYTEEIGH
+417 RLLDTEEIGH

-438 NFSIRSLHQI
+438 DFSIRSLHQI
-448 AIITGANMA
+448 AIVTGANMA

-477 VVCSRCFAFQPM
+477 VVCSRYFAFQPM

-494 MRTTDNLAK
+494 MRTTDSLSK

-517 LVTIAQQE
+517 LVNIAQQE

-553 KILSYPI
+553 RILSYPI

-590 HSGNQITYDYKLHP
+590 HSGSQITYDYKLHP

>member
-1 MRAQKYKFLTTFSIY
+1 
-16 PFIFVQS
+16 
-23 KLPKMKPV
+23 MKP
-31 DYYQEQIEHYAARLK
+31 DEYYQKQIDHYTARLK
-46 QIKKRRNLVTLAKLL
+46 QIKKRRNLITLAKLL

-69 LYLLI
+69 IYLLI
-74 NQSTQPLLLLG
+74 NHSTQPLLLLG
-85 IGAVL
+85 IGAIL
-90 VFILL
+90 VFIFL
-95 TLWDSKIIYRQRL
+95 TLWDSQIIYRQHL

-149 FGEDSLFQH
+149 FGEDSIFQH

-191 VEELCTGPKWCQH
+191 AEELCAEPEWCQH

-216 LDAVVLK
+216 LDAVILK
-223 SGSAESPFFSKG
+223 SGPTESPFFSKH

-260 LPISISLSL
+260 LPFSISLVL

-274 LVLALYI
+274 SALALYI
-281 KKINTYHQ
+281 KKINAYHQ

-310 QSFRSPFLQKIRH
+310 QSFRSPYLQKIRH

-337 QLQRIQNSLD
+337 QLHRIQNSLD
-347 QRGNIVIAFVLNG
+347 QRGNIVIAFILNG

-371 LDRWRKAYG
+371 LDHWRKKYG

-392 ADALVS
+392 ADALIS

-404 NHPAYCLPVISQD
+404 NHPAYCLPVICQD
-417 QLLYTEEIGH
+417 RLLDTEEIGH

-438 NFSIRSLHQI
+438 DFSIRSLHQI
-448 AIITGANMA
+448 AIVTGANMA

-477 VVCSRCFAFQPM
+477 VVCSRYFAFQPM

-494 MRTTDNLAK
+494 MRTTDSLSK

-517 LVTIAQQE
+517 LVNIAQQE

-553 KILSYPI
+553 RILSYPI

-590 HSGNQITYDYKLHP
+590 HSGSQITYDYKLHP

>member
-1 MRAQKYKFLTTFSIY
+1 
-16 PFIFVQS
+16 
-23 KLPKMKPV
+23 MKP
-31 DYYQEQIEHYAARLK
+31 DEYYQKQIDHYTARLK
-46 QIKKRRNLVTLAKLL
+46 QIKKRRNLITLAKLL

-69 LYLLI
+69 IYLLI
-74 NQSTQPLLLLG
+74 NHSTQPLLLLG
-85 IGAVL
+85 IGAIL
-90 VFILL
+90 VFIFL
-95 TLWDSKIIYRQRL
+95 TLWDSQIIYRQHL

-164 FSGTQKLVSWLLSLS
+164 FSGTQKFVSWLLSLS

-191 VEELCTGPKWCQH
+191 AEELCAEPEWCQH

-216 LDAVVLK
+216 LDAVILK
-223 SGSAESPFFSKG
+223 SGPTESPFFSKH

-260 LPISISLSL
+260 LPFSISLVL

-274 LVLALYI
+274 SALALYI
-281 KKINTYHQ
+281 KKINAYHQ

-310 QSFRSPFLQKIRH
+310 QSFRSPYLQKIRH

-337 QLQRIQNSLD
+337 QLHRIQNSLD
-347 QRGNIVIAFVLNG
+347 QRGNIVIAFILNG

-371 LDRWRKAYG
+371 LDHWRKKYG

-392 ADALVS
+392 ADALIS

-404 NHPAYCLPVISQD
+404 NHPAYCLPVICQD
-417 QLLYTEEIGH
+417 RLLDTEEIGH

-438 NFSIRSLHQI
+438 DFSIRSLHQI
-448 AIITGANMA
+448 AIVTGANMA

-477 VVCSRCFAFQPM
+477 VVCSRYFAFQPM

-494 MRTTDNLAK
+494 MRTTDSLSK

-517 LVTIAQQE
+517 LVNIAQQE

-553 KILSYPI
+553 RILSYPI

-590 HSGNQITYDYKLHP
+590 HSGSQITYDYKLHP
-604 GISSNMNASIL
+604 GISSNMNASII

>member
-1 MRAQKYKFLTTFSIY
+1 
-16 PFIFVQS
+16 
-23 KLPKMKPV
+23 MKP
-31 DYYQEQIEHYAARLK
+31 DEYYQKQIDHYTARLK
-46 QIKKRRNLVTLAKLL
+46 QIKKRRNLITLAKLL

-69 LYLLI
+69 IYLLI
-74 NQSTQPLLLLG
+74 NHSTQPLLLLG
-85 IGAVL
+85 IGAIL
-90 VFILL
+90 VFIFL
-95 TLWDSKIIYRQRL
+95 TLWDSQIIYRQHL

-191 VEELCTGPKWCQH
+191 AEELCAEPEWCQH

-216 LDAVVLK
+216 LDAVILK
-223 SGSAESPFFSKG
+223 SGPTESPFFSKH

-240 ILWIANTIVIVS
+240 ILWRANTIVIVS

-260 LPISISLSL
+260 LPFSISLVL

-274 LVLALYI
+274 SALALYI
-281 KKINTYHQ
+281 KKINAYHQ

-310 QSFRSPFLQKIRH
+310 QSFRSPYLQKIRH

-337 QLQRIQNSLD
+337 QLHRIQNSLD
-347 QRGNIVIAFVLNG
+347 QRGNIVIAFILNG

-371 LDRWRKAYG
+371 LDHWRKKYG

-392 ADALVS
+392 ADALIS

-404 NHPAYCLPVISQD
+404 NHPAYCLPVICQD
-417 QLLYTEEIGH
+417 RLLDTEEIGH

-438 NFSIRSLHQI
+438 DFSIRSLHQI
-448 AIITGANMA
+448 AIVTGANMA

-477 VVCSRCFAFQPM
+477 VVCSRYFAFQPM

-494 MRTTDNLAK
+494 MRTTDSLSK

-517 LVTIAQQE
+517 LVNIAQQE

-553 KILSYPI
+553 RILSYPI

-590 HSGNQITYDYKLHP
+590 HSGSQITYDYKLHP

>member
-1 MRAQKYKFLTTFSIY
+1 
-16 PFIFVQS
+16 
-23 KLPKMKPV
+23 MKP
-31 DYYQEQIEHYAARLK
+31 DEYYQKQIDHYTARLK
-46 QIKKRRNLVTLAKLL
+46 QIKKRRNLITLAKLL

-69 LYLLI
+69 IYLLI
-74 NQSTQPLLLLG
+74 NHSTQPLLLLG
-85 IGAVL
+85 IGAIL
-90 VFILL
+90 VFIFL
-95 TLWDSKIIYRQRL
+95 TLWDSQIIYRQHL

-191 VEELCTGPKWCQH
+191 AEELCAEPEWCQH

-216 LDAVVLK
+216 LDAVILK
-223 SGSAESPFFSKG
+223 SGPTESPFFSKH

-260 LPISISLSL
+260 LPFSISLVL

-274 LVLALYI
+274 SALALYI
-281 KKINTYHQ
+281 KKINAYHQ

-310 QSFRSPFLQKIRH
+310 QSFRSPYLQKIRH

-337 QLQRIQNSLD
+337 QLHRIQNSLD
-347 QRGNIVIAFVLNG
+347 QRGNIVIAFILNG

-371 LDRWRKAYG
+371 LDHWRKKYG

-392 ADALVS
+392 ADALIS

-404 NHPAYCLPVISQD
+404 NHPAYCLPVICQD
-417 QLLYTEEIGH
+417 RLLDTEEIGH

-438 NFSIRSLHQI
+438 DFSIRSLHQI
-448 AIITGANMA
+448 AIVTGANMA

-477 VVCSRCFAFQPM
+477 VVCSRYFAFQPM

-494 MRTTDNLAK
+494 MRTTDSLSK

-517 LVTIAQQE
+517 LVNIAQQE

-553 KILSYPI
+553 RILSYPI

-590 HSGNQITYDYKLHP
+590 HSGSQITYDYKLQR
-604 GISSNMNASIL
+604 AA
-615 LKQMGLI
+615 

>member
-1 MRAQKYKFLTTFSIY
+1 
-16 PFIFVQS
+16 
-23 KLPKMKPV
+23 MKP
-31 DYYQEQIEHYAARLK
+31 DEYYQKQIDHYTARLK
-46 QIKKRRNLVTLAKLL
+46 QIKKRRNLITLAKLL

-69 LYLLI
+69 IYLLI
-74 NQSTQPLLLLG
+74 NHSTQPLLLLG
-85 IGAVL
+85 IGAML
-90 VFILL
+90 VFIFL
-95 TLWDSKIIYRQRL
+95 TLWDSQIIYRQHL

-191 VEELCTGPKWCQH
+191 AEELCAEPEWCQH

-216 LDAVVLK
+216 LDAVILK
-223 SGSAESPFFSKG
+223 SGPTESPFFSKH

-260 LPISISLSL
+260 LPFSISLVL

-274 LVLALYI
+274 SALALYI
-281 KKINTYHQ
+281 KKINAYHQ

-310 QSFRSPFLQKIRH
+310 QSFRSPYLQKIRH

-337 QLQRIQNSLD
+337 QLHRIQNSLD
-347 QRGNIVIAFVLNG
+347 QRGNIVIAFILNG

-371 LDRWRKAYG
+371 LDHWRKKYG

-392 ADALVS
+392 ADALIS

-404 NHPAYCLPVISQD
+404 NHPAYCLPVICQD
-417 QLLYTEEIGH
+417 RLLDTEEIGH

-438 NFSIRSLHQI
+438 DFSIRSLHQI
-448 AIITGANMA
+448 AIVTGANMA

-477 VVCSRCFAFQPM
+477 VVCSRYFAFQPM

-494 MRTTDNLAK
+494 MRTTDSLSK

-517 LVTIAQQE
+517 LVNIAQQE

-553 KILSYPI
+553 RILSYPI

-590 HSGNQITYDYKLHP
+590 HSGSQITYDYKLHP

>member
-1 MRAQKYKFLTTFSIY
+1 
-16 PFIFVQS
+16 
-23 KLPKMKPV
+23 MKP
-31 DYYQEQIEHYAARLK
+31 DEYYQKQIDNYTARLK
-46 QIKKRRNLVTLAKLL
+46 QIKKRRNLITLAKLL

-69 LYLLI
+69 IYLLI
-74 NQSTQPLLLLG
+74 NHSTQPLLLLG
-85 IGAVL
+85 IGAIL
-90 VFILL
+90 VFIFL
-95 TLWDSKIIYRQRL
+95 TLWDSQIIYRQHL

-191 VEELCTGPKWCQH
+191 AEELCAEPEWCQH

-216 LDAVVLK
+216 LDAVILK
-223 SGSAESPFFSKG
+223 SGPTESPFFSKH

-260 LPISISLSL
+260 LPFSISLVL

-274 LVLALYI
+274 SALALYI
-281 KKINTYHQ
+281 KKINAYHQ

-310 QSFRSPFLQKIRH
+310 QSFRSPYLQKIRH

-337 QLQRIQNSLD
+337 QLHRIQNSLD
-347 QRGNIVIAFVLNG
+347 QRGNIVIAFILNG

-371 LDRWRKAYG
+371 LDHWRKKYG

-392 ADALVS
+392 ADALIS

-404 NHPAYCLPVISQD
+404 NHPAYCLPVICQD
-417 QLLYTEEIGH
+417 RLLDTEEIGH

-438 NFSIRSLHQI
+438 DFSIRSLHQI
-448 AIITGANMA
+448 AIVTGANMA

-477 VVCSRCFAFQPM
+477 VVCSRYFAFQPM

-494 MRTTDNLAK
+494 MRTTDSLSK

-517 LVTIAQQE
+517 LVNIAQQE

-553 KILSYPI
+553 RILSYPI

-590 HSGNQITYDYKLHP
+590 HSGSQITYDYKLHP

-615 LKQMGLI
+615 LKQMGLISLSPYQVK

>member
-1 MRAQKYKFLTTFSIY
+1 
-16 PFIFVQS
+16 
-23 KLPKMKPV
+23 MKP
-31 DYYQEQIEHYAARLK
+31 DEYYQKQIDHYTARLK
-46 QIKKRRNLVTLAKLL
+46 QIKKRRNLITLAKLL

-69 LYLLI
+69 IYLLI
-74 NQSTQPLLLLG
+74 NHSTQPLLLLG
-85 IGAVL
+85 IGAIL
-90 VFILL
+90 VFIFL
-95 TLWDSKIIYRQRL
+95 TLWDSQIIYRQHL

-191 VEELCTGPKWCQH
+191 AEELCAEPEWCQH

-216 LDAVVLK
+216 LDAVILK
-223 SGSAESPFFSKG
+223 SRPTESPFFSKH

-260 LPISISLSL
+260 LPFSISLVL

-274 LVLALYI
+274 SALALYI
-281 KKINTYHQ
+281 KKINAYHQ

-310 QSFRSPFLQKIRH
+310 QSFRSPYLQKIRH

-337 QLQRIQNSLD
+337 QLHRIQNSLD
-347 QRGNIVIAFVLNG
+347 QRGNIVIAFILNG

-371 LDRWRKAYG
+371 LDHWRKKYG

-392 ADALVS
+392 ADALIS

-404 NHPAYCLPVISQD
+404 NHPAYCLPVICQD
-417 QLLYTEEIGH
+417 RLLDTEEIGH

-438 NFSIRSLHQI
+438 DFSIRSLHQI
-448 AIITGANMA
+448 AIVTGANMA

-477 VVCSRCFAFQPM
+477 VVCSRYFAFQPM

-494 MRTTDNLAK
+494 MRTTDSLSK

-517 LVTIAQQE
+517 LVNIAQQE

-553 KILSYPI
+553 RILSYPI

-590 HSGNQITYDYKLHP
+590 HSGSQITYDYKLHP

>member
-1 MRAQKYKFLTTFSIY
+1 
-16 PFIFVQS
+16 
-23 KLPKMKPV
+23 MKP
-31 DYYQEQIEHYAARLK
+31 DEYYQKQIDHYTARLK
-46 QIKKRRNLVTLAKLL
+46 QIKKRRNLITLAKLL

-69 LYLLI
+69 IYLLI
-74 NQSTQPLLLLG
+74 NHSTQPLLLLG
-85 IGAVL
+85 IGAIL
-90 VFILL
+90 VFIFL
-95 TLWDSKIIYRQRL
+95 TLWDSQIIYRQHL

-191 VEELCTGPKWCQH
+191 AEELCAEPEWCQH

-216 LDAVVLK
+216 LDAVILK
-223 SGSAESPFFSKG
+223 SGPTESPFFSKH

-260 LPISISLSL
+260 LPFSISLVL

-274 LVLALYI
+274 SALALYI
-281 KKINTYHQ
+281 KKINAYHQ

-310 QSFRSPFLQKIRH
+310 QSFRSPYLQKIRH

-337 QLQRIQNSLD
+337 QLHRIQNNLD
-347 QRGNIVIAFVLNG
+347 QRGNIVIAFILNG

-371 LDRWRKAYG
+371 LDHWRKKYG

-392 ADALVS
+392 ADALIS

-404 NHPAYCLPVISQD
+404 NHPAYCLPVICQD
-417 QLLYTEEIGH
+417 RLLDTEEIGH

-438 NFSIRSLHQI
+438 DFSIRSLHQI
-448 AIITGANMA
+448 AIVTGANMA

-477 VVCSRCFAFQPM
+477 VVCSRYFAFQPM

-494 MRTTDNLAK
+494 MRTTDSLSK

-517 LVTIAQQE
+517 LVNIAQQE

-553 KILSYPI
+553 RILSYPI

-590 HSGNQITYDYKLHP
+590 HSGSQITYDYKLHP
-604 GISSNMNASIL
+604 GIL

>member
-1 MRAQKYKFLTTFSIY
+1 
-16 PFIFVQS
+16 
-23 KLPKMKPV
+23 MKP
-31 DYYQEQIEHYAARLK
+31 DEYYQKQIDHYTARLK
-46 QIKKRRNLVTLAKLL
+46 QIKKRRNLITLAKLL

-69 LYLLI
+69 IYLLI
-74 NQSTQPLLLLG
+74 NHSTQPLLLLG
-85 IGAVL
+85 IGAIL
-90 VFILL
+90 VFIFL
-95 TLWDSKIIYRQRL
+95 TLWDSQIIYRQHL

-191 VEELCTGPKWCQH
+191 AEELCAEPEWCQH

-216 LDAVVLK
+216 LDAVILK
-223 SGSAESPFFSKG
+223 SGPTESPFFSKH

-260 LPISISLSL
+260 LPFSISLVL

-274 LVLALYI
+274 SALALYI
-281 KKINTYHQ
+281 KKINAYHQ

-310 QSFRSPFLQKIRH
+310 QSFRSPYLQKIRH
-323 SLFTPESNSLQALT
+323 SLFTPESNSMPALT
-337 QLQRIQNSLD
+337 QLHRIQNSLD
-347 QRGNIVIAFVLNG
+347 QRGNIVIAFILNG

-371 LDRWRKAYG
+371 LDHWRKKYG

-392 ADALVS
+392 ADALIS

-404 NHPAYCLPVISQD
+404 NHPAYCLPVICQD
-417 QLLYTEEIGH
+417 RLLDTEEIGH

-438 NFSIRSLHQI
+438 DFSIRSLHQI
-448 AIITGANMA
+448 AIVTGANMA

-477 VVCSRCFAFQPM
+477 VVCSRYFAFQPM

-494 MRTTDNLAK
+494 MRTTDSLSK

-517 LVTIAQQE
+517 LVNIAQQE

-553 KILSYPI
+553 RILSYPI

-590 HSGNQITYDYKLHP
+590 HSGSQITYDYKLHP

>member
-1 MRAQKYKFLTTFSIY
+1 
-16 PFIFVQS
+16 
-23 KLPKMKPV
+23 MKP
-31 DYYQEQIEHYAARLK
+31 DEYYQKQIDHYTARLK
-46 QIKKRRNLVTLAKLL
+46 QIKKRRNLITLAKLL

-69 LYLLI
+69 IYLLI
-74 NQSTQPLLLLG
+74 NHSTQPLLLLG
-85 IGAVL
+85 IGAIL
-90 VFILL
+90 VFIFL
-95 TLWDSKIIYRQRL
+95 TLWDSQIIYRQHL

-191 VEELCTGPKWCQH
+191 AEELCAEPEWCQH

-216 LDAVVLK
+216 LDAVILK
-223 SGSAESPFFSKG
+223 SGPTESPFFSKH

-260 LPISISLSL
+260 LPFSISLVL

-274 LVLALYI
+274 SALALYI
-281 KKINTYHQ
+281 KKINAYHQ

-310 QSFRSPFLQKIRH
+310 QSFRSPYLQKIRH

-337 QLQRIQNSLD
+337 QLHRIQNSLD
-347 QRGNIVIAFVLNG
+347 QRGNIVIAFILNG

-371 LDRWRKAYG
+371 LDHWRKKYG

-392 ADALVS
+392 ADALIS

-404 NHPAYCLPVISQD
+404 NHPAYCLPVICQD
-417 QLLYTEEIGH
+417 RLLDTEEIGH

-438 NFSIRSLHQI
+438 DFSIRSLHQI
-448 AIITGANMA
+448 AIVTGANMA

-477 VVCSRCFAFQPM
+477 VVCSRYFAFQPM

-494 MRTTDNLAK
+494 MRTTDSLSK

-517 LVTIAQQE
+517 LVNIAQQE

-553 KILSYPI
+553 RILSYPI

-590 HSGNQITYDYKLHP
+590 HSGSQITYDYNLHP